1 MVEERL
7 TDVSGLQKVA
17 VLIAATG
24 LVTALVLPGRTTAS
38 VVSAGFN
45 GLTSWTKAAQ
55 GR

>member
-1 MVEERL
+1 MSTFAKIGVI
-7 TDVSGLQKVA
+7 
-17 VLIAATG
+17 IAATG

-38 VVSAGFN
+38 VIGSGFT

>member
-1 MVEERL
+1 M
-7 TDVSGLQKVA
+7 SGFQQIA
-17 VLIAATG
+17 VIIAATG

-38 VVSAGFN
+38 VLTSGFN

>member
-1 MVEERL
+1 MTAL
-7 TDVSGLQKVA
+7 TKVA

-24 LVTALVLPGRTTAS
+24 LVTALVLPGRTTAA
-38 VVSAGFN
+38 VTTSAFN

>member
-1 MVEERL
+1 MGAFAKIGVI
-7 TDVSGLQKVA
+7 
-17 VLIAATG
+17 IAATG

-38 VVSAGFN
+38 GIKATFS

>member
-1 MVEERL
+1 M
-7 TDVSGLQKVA
+7 SGFQRVA

-24 LVTALVLPGRTTAS
+24 LVTTLVLPGRTTAS
-38 VVSAGFN
+38 VLSAGFN